1 MATNKPPF
9 TTSSRRLSSV
19 ARSTNDRI
27 RIPERKNTCR
37 VFHSEYHSEY
47 YLPPWFLSSDTGNRQ
62 IVRNYSRDAEFFL
75 RLYPGWKHV
84 ETVGERWARS
94 EEESRRNETT
104 TRKKGKKGERKE
116 KKRKKIVLNGVAERN
131 GVVACQR
138 KGEAFRSWKSK
149 DIDTITLPRANYQ
162 SA

>member
-27 RIPERKNTCR
+27 RTPERKNTCR

-104 TRKKGKKGERKE
+104 TRKKGKKEGEKRKE
-116 KKRKKIVLNGVAERN
+116 KEKNRIKRCSGEKRGGGVPEERRGFPLVEIKGHRYN
-131 GVVACQR
+131 NVAPC
-138 KGEAFRSWKSK
+138 
-149 DIDTITLPRANYQ
+149 
-162 SA
+162 